1 MVAEPVE
8 ATLFLCYL
16 LPVMCSLSSRP
27 FDKARAIGMN
37 QRVMFGQNS
46 HGVALE
52 ARIFTFYPHMVQVQ
66 VVFAAGPLHLGSAGI
81 SYLPVLV

>member
-16 LPVMCSLSSRP
+16 LPVICYLFSRP
-27 FDKARAIGMN
+27 FNKARAVGMN

-46 HGVALE
+46 HGMSLE
-52 ARIFTFYPHMVQVQ
+52 AGIFTFHPHMVQVQ
-66 VVFAAGPLHLGSAGI
+66 IVFAAGPLHLGSAGI
-81 SYLPVLV
+81 GYFLVLV